1 MQDKPHSIWVIF
13 LSFFLAYLLAI
24 VPFPEWAMN
33 YRPEWVPIVLI
44 YWTMALPYRIG
55 IGSACAAGLVL
66 DVLEGSTLGVNA
78 LALVVVAYVALS
90 LHQRMRMFSS
100 VQQSGLVLVL
110 VGLNLMLCNWLQ
122 IMTDQSVS
130 SNLMFLMAAL
140 TSAVIWP
147 SLFQLLRQIRRSF
160 DVH

>member
-78 LALVVVAYVALS
+78 LALVVVA
-90 LHQRMRMFSS
+90 
-100 VQQSGLVLVL
+100 
-110 VGLNLMLCNWLQ
+110 
-122 IMTDQSVS
+122 
-130 SNLMFLMAAL
+130 
-140 TSAVIWP
+140 
-147 SLFQLLRQIRRSF
+147 
-160 DVH
+160 